1 VTLDPI
7 ALKFLKDA
15 AALGAPPIG
24 ELEPAQ
30 VRAGIKASGTG
41 PGPEIHSI
49 EDMEMAGPEGPIPV
63 RIYRPSEQTNLPAL
77 VYFHGGGWV
86 IGDIEWNDGMCRQI
100 SDQAECVVI
109 SVEYR
114 LAPEDVYPAA
124 ADDAYAAT
132 VWAVQNAK
140 RLEIDE
146 NRIAVGGW
154 SAGATLAAVVC
165 LMLRDRGGP
174 KVVHQLLI
182 CPATDSAMDTESY
195 LTRAEGFGLSADTME
210 WFWNHYDPTGRRAEP
225 YASPLLADDFSQLP
239 SAHVITADYDPLRDE
254 GVAYAEALDLA
265 GVTVIAKNYE
275 GQIHTF
281 VRETDTFP
289 SGAQALTDASNV
301 LKSKFAEL

>member
-1 VTLDPI
+1 M
-7 ALKFLKDA
+7 
-15 AALGAPPIG
+15 
-24 ELEPAQ
+24 
-30 VRAGIKASGTG
+30 
-41 PGPEIHSI
+41 

-63 RIYRPSEQTNLPAL
+63 RIYRPSEKTNLPAL

-86 IGDIEWNDGMCRQI
+86 IGDIDWNDGMCRQI
-100 SDQAECVVI
+100 SDQANCVVI

-146 NRIAVGGW
+146 ERIAVGGW

-174 KVVHQLLI
+174 KVRHQLLI

-195 LTRAEGFGLSADTME
+195 LTRAEGFGLTADTME
-210 WFWNHYDPTGRRAEP
+210 WFWNHYDPAGRRAEP
-225 YASPLLADDFSQLP
+225 YASPLLADDLSQLP

-254 GVAYAEALDLA
+254 GIAYAEALDFA
-265 GVTVIAKNYE
+265 GVDVIVKNYE

-281 VRETDTFP
+281 VRETDIFP
-289 SGAQALTDASNV
+289 MGAQALADASNV
-301 LKSKFAEL
+301 LRDKFEAS